1 MTKQPIINIYYLGVM
16 KCEQTYYRDYD
27 DDYLTPENP
36 KYIYPFYKF
45 NVDYEV
51 EIKKGTKLF
60 LYFCENTETTYY
72 VDGKGRIR
80 MWNKDAL
87 YPLLLDKYF
96 NKNDKTMSNKY
107 FKVVQD
113 FVKEILEDE
122 NT

>member
-1 MTKQPIINIYYLGVM
+1 MTEKPIINIYYLGVM

-60 LYFCENTETTYY
+60 LYFCENTKTTYY
-72 VDGKGRIR
+72 VDLKGRIR
-80 MWNKDAL
+80 MWEENAL
-87 YPLLLDKYF
+87 HTLLHDKYF
-96 NKNDKTMSNKY
+96 NKNDKWLSNKY
-107 FKVVQD
+107 FKVVED
-113 FVKEILEDE
+113 FVKEVLENE
-122 NT
+122 

>member
-1 MTKQPIINIYYLGVM
+1 MTEKPIINIYYLGVM

-27 DDYLTPENP
+27 DDYLTTDNP
-36 KYIYPFYKF
+36 KNLYPFYKF

-60 LYFCENTETTYY
+60 LYFCENTKTTYY

-122 NT
+122 KN